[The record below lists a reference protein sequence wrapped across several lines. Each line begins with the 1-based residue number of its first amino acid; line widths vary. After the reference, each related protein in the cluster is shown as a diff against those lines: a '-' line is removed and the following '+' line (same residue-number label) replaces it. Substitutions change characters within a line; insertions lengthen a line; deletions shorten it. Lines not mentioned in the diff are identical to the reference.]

1 MRHLSWPGSRYAS
14 LTRGPMVATAR
25 PARLHCRSVTICA
38 LAGALLL
45 CTEATASADTTLRFW
60 HFNMCGAKIAG
71 CNGGANQPMSN
82 AIKSSIENYKPHAVS
97 LNEACESQWGTTYW
111 DLNAAGVWSMH
122 SRFVP
127 TRYLTEPDERERGL
141 RCNVYG
147 GANRRAFGNALF
159 SRQTILLEPSQVP
172 LPRANTTETRKL
184 WCMVVDLYRDT
195 VYCTVHITPDDA
207 DKRAQ
212 IKRVASTVN
221 QWVDDGIPVV
231 LMGDFNVRPNDNRL
245 DPIYDSALGGHA
257 DGRFEEVDE
266 YHNSSTRCRCGEA
279 TQHGTDRKID
289 YIFVSARDFYDV
301 DGDATSSSY
310 SDHDPLR
317 GSATLDHTP

>member
-1 MRHLSWPGSRYAS
+1 MPHLSWPGSRYAS

-25 PARLHCRSVTICA
+25 PARLLCRSVTICA

-60 HFNMCGAKIAG
+60 HFNMCGAKIADY
-71 CNGGANQPMSN
+71 CNGGANQPVSN
-82 AIKSSIENYKPHAVS
+82 AIKSSIENYKPDAVS

-111 DLNAAGVWSMH
+111 NLNAAGIWSMN
-122 SRFVP
+122 SRFVA
-127 TRYLTEPDERERGL
+127 TRTRKLEGPDFN
-141 RCNVYG
+141 CNPYDG
-147 GANRRAFGNALF
+147 NRRFGNVLF

-172 LPRANTTETRKL
+172 LPPANTTETRKL
-184 WCMVVDLYRDT
+184 WCMVVDLHRDT
-195 VYCTVHITPDDA
+195 VYCTVHITRDDA

-212 IKRVASTVN
+212 IERVASTVN

-231 LMGDFNVRPNDNRL
+231 LMGDFNVTPDDDRL
-245 DPIYDSALGGHA
+245 DPIYDSALGGDAH
-257 DGRFEEVDE
+257 GRFEEVDE

-279 TQHGTDRKID
+279 TQHGTNRKID

-301 DGDATSSSY
+301 DGDATTSSY

>member
-1 MRHLSWPGSRYAS
+1 
-14 LTRGPMVATAR
+14 MVATAR
-25 PARLHCRSVTICA
+25 PARLLCRSVTICA
-38 LAGALLL
+38 VAGALLL

-60 HFNMCGAKIAG
+60 HFNMCGARITG
-71 CNGGANQPMSN
+71 CNGGADQPVSN

-111 DLNAAGVWSMH
+111 NLNAAGIWSMN

-127 TRYLTEPDERERGL
+127 TRYLIPEDELQWGL

-147 GANRRAFGNALF
+147 GAERRAFGNALF

-172 LPRANTTETRKL
+172 LPPANTTETRKL

-195 VYCTVHITPDDA
+195 VYCTVHITPNDA
-207 DKRAQ
+207 NRRAQ
-212 IKRVASTVN
+212 IESVASTVN
-221 QWVDDGIPVV
+221 RWVDDGIPVV
-231 LMGDFNVRPNDNRL
+231 LMGDFNVTPDDDRL
-245 DPIYDSALGGHA
+245 DPIYDSALGGDA
-257 DGRFEEVDE
+257 YGRFEEVDE

-279 TQHGTDRKID
+279 TRHGADGDLKID
-289 YIFVSARDFYDV
+289 YIFASARDFYGV